1 MKQALTEKFQNL
13 LKARGTMTNN
23 LIPLRIAG
31 IGYSLPETV
40 VTNDDLTK
48 LYETSDEWIYTRTGI
63 KERRLVSGEE
73 NAIDLGFKAA
83 QQAIEKSGINPEEID
98 AIIAA
103 SSAPPDLYPAIGCH
117 IHQRLEIS
125 RQIPAFD
132 ITAAC
137 SGLIYALSV
146 AKAYIASGMYKT
158 ILLVATD
165 NNSRLLDWSDRS
177 TSILFG
183 DGAGAMVVTASDD
196 GVDDIVAID
205 IKADGNYGHLI
216 ELPFTGQNCPLVE
229 QNEYKKPGIK
239 MNGKG
244 VYAFVAKILPHYVEE
259 LISNAGLN
267 AEDINYLI
275 PHQANIRII
284 QAVQERLGY
293 SDEKVISNIKYYGNT
308 SAASIPIAL
317 TEGVEKGKVILPSTA
332 ILCGFGAG
340 MTWGG
345 AIVRLR
351 EGIC

>member
-1 MKQALTEKFQNL
+1 
-13 LKARGTMTNN
+13 MTDK

-31 IGYSLPETV
+31 VGYSLPETV

-63 KERRLVSGEE
+63 KERRVVSGEQ
-73 NAIDLGFKAA
+73 NAIDLGFEASQKAL
-83 QQAIEKSGINPEEID
+83 EKANMKADEID
-98 AIIAA
+98 LIIAA
-103 SSAPPDLYPAIGCH
+103 SSAPPDLYPAIACH
-117 IHQRLEIS
+117 IHQRLGIQ

-137 SGLIYALSV
+137 SGLIYALSI
-146 AKAYIASGMYKT
+146 AKAYIASGMYKN

-165 NNSRLLDWSDRS
+165 NNSRLVDWSDRG

-183 DGAGAMVVTASDD
+183 DGAGAMVVTQSED
-196 GVDDIVAID
+196 GVDDIIAID
-205 IKADGNYGHLI
+205 IQADGNYGNLI
-216 ELPFTGQNCPLVE
+216 ELSFDGKNCPLVE
-229 QNEYKKPGIK
+229 QYEPKPQGIR
-239 MNGKG
+239 MNGRG
-244 VYAFVAKILPHYVEE
+244 VYTFVAKILPHYVEN
-259 LISNAGLN
+259 LISNAGLK
-267 AEDINYLI
+267 ADDIDYLI

-293 SDEKVISNIKYYGNT
+293 SDDKVVTNIKYYGNT

-317 TEGVEKGKVILPSTA
+317 AESVEKGKVKLGTTA
-332 ILCGFGAG
+332 VLCGFGAG